1 MENKSLLNDIL
12 LIKDI
17 NIKTLVSGDKQARI
31 VLETL
36 YPNTIDEINNLTSK
50 QEVRVVI
57 LDEVLTQQ
65 QKQQESEDTWIDP

>member
-31 VLETL
+31 TLETI
-36 YPNTIDEINNLTSK
+36 YPQTINQINNLTNK